1 MVEGFEVAAK
11 SKGWQVDVI
20 DTSGDI
26 AALVSR
32 MEDVALQKVDAMVIN
47 VDPSQIR
54 NGLLAAKDAGI
65 ERVIYTSSIAAVG
78 NTPKGREKTEADWQ
92 THCLTRY

>member
-1 MVEGFEVAAK
+1 M
-11 SKGWQVDVI
+11 DVI
-20 DTSGDI
+20 DTSRDV

-32 MEDVALQKVDAMVIN
+32 MEDVAPQKVDAMVIN

-65 ERVIYTSSIAAVG
+65 PVFGMDSGADQLLTTNVTSNGYVMVAESA
-78 NTPKGREKTEADWQ
+78 T
-92 THCLTRY
+92 